1 MFENAEPCSRRGGEG
16 MLTPENVGRKMTNG
30 GLKMESYLGC
40 REILIGVLVIVVVGM
55 LGAGAI
61 GGTIYVD
68 ADANGANDG
77 SSWADA
83 YKWLQDAL
91 ADANSSSDVNE
102 IWLAEGIYRPDR
114 SSAEPNG
121 SGDREA
127 TFQLKDDMAIYGGF
141 PSGGGQWED
150 RDPNAHETVL
160 SGDLNGNDGDVA
172 VEDLLTD
179 PNRTDNS
186 YHVVTGSGTDETAV
200 LDGFSVNGGNADAS
214 YPYNYGGGVYNHR
227 GKPTIMNC
235 IFTDNSS
242 KEHGGAIYNAFSSN
256 IIVKHCSFYHNKS
269 KFGAGVLN
277 YYSSPRITNCTFA
290 YNQAKGGAGMAN
302 SMRSSPKLTNC
313 YFIENLAEDAGGAIS
328 NGYNSCKPKL
338 VYCNFFGNE
347 AKRGAA
353 VFSYMGIPKFMNCKF
368 IDNAAR
374 ERGGGIY
381 NYHHSDAVFNNCQFT
396 GNSAGAEGGAM
407 NNYRSCP
414 SVNNSTF
421 GGNWAHGRGGA
432 IYNRGGSFSKTSIVK
447 ATNCIMWGNSANKG
461 SQIYVAY
468 LSWQRP
474 TKMTV
479 SYCNV
484 QGNATQTYV
493 EDGCILNWQNT
504 NIDTEPHFV
513 ASGFWVDAN
522 DPNIIVEP
530 NDPNAIW
537 IDGDY
542 HLLPGSPCIDAG
554 DNTAVPADSTD
565 LDGDGDTT
573 EPIPLDLAGNQR
585 FVDQPDVPD
594 TGNGT
599 APIIDMGAF
608 EANYIE
614 VAMKFT
620 PQALNPGSKGNW
632 VKAHFVLPEGY
643 TVDDVDV
650 NTPAKLCP
658 FGIKSAYMNVFI
670 NEDGLVEIEAAF
682 DRADFCGAVT
692 DNNPIDVT
700 VVGLL
705 TSGQRF
711 YGTDTIRIINNNLK
725 YLAVLTSYWL
735 EAGCGRPDW
744 CDGTDLD
751 QNAVVDF
758 VDFAMFDGCC
768 IEVVGK

>member
-1 MFENAEPCSRRGGEG
+1 
-16 MLTPENVGRKMTNG
+16 
-30 GLKMESYLGC
+30 
-40 REILIGVLVIVVVGM
+40 
-55 LGAGAI
+55 
-61 GGTIYVD
+61 
-68 ADANGANDG
+68 
-77 SSWADA
+77 
-83 YKWLQDAL
+83 
-91 ADANSSSDVNE
+91 
-102 IWLAEGIYRPDR
+102 
-114 SSAEPNG
+114 
-121 SGDREA
+121 
-127 TFQLKDDMAIYGGF
+127 
-141 PSGGGQWED
+141 
-150 RDPNAHETVL
+150 
-160 SGDLNGNDGDVA
+160 
-172 VEDLLTD
+172 
-179 PNRTDNS
+179 
-186 YHVVTGSGTDETAV
+186 
-200 LDGFSVNGGNADAS
+200 
-214 YPYNYGGGVYNHR
+214 
-227 GKPTIMNC
+227 
-235 IFTDNSS
+235 
-242 KEHGGAIYNAFSSN
+242 
-256 IIVKHCSFYHNKS
+256 
-269 KFGAGVLN
+269 
-277 YYSSPRITNCTFA
+277 
-290 YNQAKGGAGMAN
+290 
-302 SMRSSPKLTNC
+302 
-313 YFIENLAEDAGGAIS
+313 
-328 NGYNSCKPKL
+328 
-338 VYCNFFGNE
+338 
-347 AKRGAA
+347 
-353 VFSYMGIPKFMNCKF
+353 
-368 IDNAAR
+368 
-374 ERGGGIY
+374 
-381 NYHHSDAVFNNCQFT
+381 
-396 GNSAGAEGGAM
+396 
-407 NNYRSCP
+407 
-414 SVNNSTF
+414 
-421 GGNWAHGRGGA
+421 
-432 IYNRGGSFSKTSIVK
+432 
-447 ATNCIMWGNSANKG
+447 
-461 SQIYVAY
+461 
-468 LSWQRP
+468 
-474 TKMTV
+474 MTV

>member
-1 MFENAEPCSRRGGEG
+1 VAFLL
-16 MLTPENVGRKMTNG
+16 LTTPPAF
-30 GLKMESYLGC
+30 
-40 REILIGVLVIVVVGM
+40 
-55 LGAGAI
+55 AGKI
-61 GGTIYVD
+61 IYVD
-68 ADANGANDG
+68 DDAVGANDG
-77 SSWADA
+77 SSWTDA
-83 YKWLQDAL
+83 YKYLQDAL
-91 ADANSSSDVNE
+91 AVVNDGDE
-102 IWLAEGIYRPDR
+102 IRVGQGTYKPDLGVGITP
-114 SSAEPNG
+114 
-121 SGDREA
+121 GDREA
-127 TFQLKDDMAIYGGF
+127 TFHLINGVTLKGGYAGF
-141 PSGGGQWED
+141 DETEPNN
-150 RDPNAHETVL
+150 RDIELYETIL
-160 SGDLNGNDGDVA
+160 SGDLNGNDGDVV

-186 YHVVTGSGTDETAV
+186 YHVVTGSETDETAV
-200 LDGFSVNGGNADAS
+200 LDGFRVNGGNADAS

-256 IIVKHCSFYHNKS
+256 IIVKHCSFYYNKS

-302 SMRSSPKLTNC
+302 SMTSSPKLTNC
-313 YFIENLAEDAGGAIS
+313 YFVENLAEDAGGAIS
-328 NGYNSCKPKL
+328 NGYNNCKPKL

-368 IDNAAR
+368 IDNAAH

-484 QGNATQTYV
+484 QGNATQTYI

-530 NDPNAIW
+530 NDSNAIW

-554 DNTAVPADSTD
+554 DPNYIAEPNETD
-565 LDGDGDTT
+565 LDGRPRVIGS
-573 EPIPLDLAGNQR
+573 R
-585 FVDQPDVPD
+585 
-594 TGNGT
+594 
-599 APIIDMGAF
+599 IDMGAY
-608 EANYIE
+608 E
-614 VAMKFT
+614 T
-620 PQALNPGSKGNW
+620 PIFAAARILPRTINLASKGNW
-632 VKAHFVLPEGY
+632 ITCYIWLPEQY
-643 TVDDVDV
+643 NVVDIDPNSVLLEDEIKPKKFSVDEQQQVAAARFYRSDVQNIIIV
-650 NTPAKLCP
+650 
-658 FGIKSAYMNVFI
+658 GQ
-670 NEDGLVEIEAAF
+670 IELSITGRLT
-682 DRADFCGAVT
+682 DGAVFVAT
-692 DNNPIDVT
+692 DAIMVIDK
-700 VVGLL
+700 
-705 TSGQRF
+705 REK
-711 YGTDTIRIINNNLK
+711 RN
-725 YLAVLTSYWL
+725 
-735 EAGCGRPDW
+735 
-744 CDGTDLD
+744 
-751 QNAVVDF
+751 
-758 VDFAMFDGCC
+758 
-768 IEVVGK
+768 